1 MRTASIIIAVL
12 CFMMALQPGKV
23 QSRYSVFKYSGDV
36 SVCKEKSSTWSGV
49 SKRMSVNPRDVCRV
63 LKGGSLSILDKETSR
78 IFTFD
83 EEGIIDVKALIEKAE
98 SASRNVTARLNN
110 SLASELAK
118 ERRPL
123 PTYSV
128 LGATTRDNGD
138 ECAAQVRIP
147 TMTDT
152 VYSVLRQYA
161 DRVFAGRAVHSS
173 DSITVEKEKVD
184 EGEFCFVISN
194 RTHSLLY
201 FNILRLNHKTKAV
214 SFSITPLES
223 AAEIFIPGMMY
234 LRLSQYPFAHD
245 QDNEY
250 SYLFFATSNM
260 IDFHA
265 LHRMMMDNAQVS
277 DLPANYSS
285 SLQVVSLD

>member
-12 CFMMALQPGKV
+12 CFMMTLQPGKV

-49 SKRMSVNPRDVCRV
+49 SKRMSVDPSDVCRV

-83 EEGIIDVKALIEKAE
+83 EEGIIDVKALIEKSEA
-98 SASRNVTARLNN
+98 ASRNVTARLNS

-138 ECAAQVRIP
+138 EGFAQVRIP

-161 DRVFAGRAVHSS
+161 DSVFAGRAIHSS
-173 DSITVEKEKVD
+173 DSITVEKEMVD
-184 EGEFCFVISN
+184 EGEFCFMISN

>member
-49 SKRMSVNPRDVCRV
+49 SKRMSVAPSDVCRV

-83 EEGIIDVKALIEKAE
+83 EEGIIDVKALIEKSEA
-98 SASRNVTARLNN
+98 ASRNVTARLNS

-138 ECAAQVRIP
+138 EGFAQVRIP

-161 DRVFAGRAVHSS
+161 DSVFAGRAIHSS
-173 DSITVEKEKVD
+173 DSITVEKEMVD
-184 EGEFCFVISN
+184 EGEFCFMISN
-194 RTHSLLY
+194 RSHSLLY

>member
-36 SVCKEKSSTWSGV
+36 SVCKEKSSTWSVV
-49 SKRMSVNPRDVCRV
+49 SKRMSVDPSDVCRV

-83 EEGIIDVKALIEKAE
+83 EEGIIDVKALIEKSEA
-98 SASRNVTARLNN
+98 ASRNVTARLNS

-138 ECAAQVRIP
+138 EGFAQVRIP

-161 DRVFAGRAVHSS
+161 DSVFAGRAIHSS
-173 DSITVEKEKVD
+173 DSITVEKEMVD
-184 EGEFCFVISN
+184 EGEFCFMISN

-201 FNILRLNHKTKAV
+201 FNILRLNHKTKAI

-223 AAEIFIPGMMY
+223 AAEIFIPDMMY

-265 LHRMMMDNAQVS
+265 LHRMMMDDALVS

>member
-49 SKRMSVNPRDVCRV
+49 SKRMSVDPSDVCRV

-83 EEGIIDVKALIEKAE
+83 EEGIIDVKALIEKSEA
-98 SASRNVTARLNN
+98 ASRNVTARLNS

-138 ECAAQVRIP
+138 EGFAQVRIP

-161 DRVFAGRAVHSS
+161 DSVFAGRAIHSS
-173 DSITVEKEKVD
+173 DSITVEKEMVD
-184 EGEFCFVISN
+184 EGEFCFMISN

-201 FNILRLNHKTKAV
+201 FNILRLNHKTKAI

-223 AAEIFIPGMMY
+223 AAEIFIPDMMY

-265 LHRMMMDNAQVS
+265 GHRMMMDDALVS

>member
-1 MRTASIIIAVL
+1 MRTIGFIIAVL
-12 CFMMALQPGKV
+12 CFVMALQPGNV
-23 QSRYSVFKYSGDV
+23 QSRYTIFKYSGDV
-36 SVCKEKSSTWSGV
+36 SVSKEKSDVWSGV
-49 SKRMSVNPRDVCRV
+49 TKRMGVDPSDVCRV

-83 EEGIIDVKALIEKAE
+83 EEGIIDVKALIEKSEA
-98 SASRNVTARLNN
+98 ASRNVTARLNS

-138 ECAAQVRIP
+138 EGAAQVRIP

-152 VYSVLRQYA
+152 VYSALRQYA
-161 DRVFAGRAVHSS
+161 DNIFAGRSVHSS
-173 DSITVEKEKVD
+173 DSITVEKEMID

-201 FNILRLNHKTKAV
+201 FNILRLNHKTGNI
-214 SFSITPLES
+214 SFCITPLES
-223 AAEIFIPGMMY
+223 AAEIFIPDRMY
-234 LRLSQYPFAHD
+234 LKLPQYPFAE
-245 QDNEY
+245 DNDDEY
-250 SYLFFATSNM
+250 SYLFFATPSL
-260 IDFHA
+260 IDFQA
-265 LHRMMMDNAQVS
+265 LNGMMTDNPPPMKLAGH
-277 DLPANYSS
+277 DSS
-285 SLQVVSLD
+285 ALQVVCLE

>member
-49 SKRMSVNPRDVCRV
+49 SKRMSVDPSDVCRV

-83 EEGIIDVKALIEKAE
+83 EEGIIDVKALIEKSEA
-98 SASRNVTARLNN
+98 ASRNVTARLNS

-138 ECAAQVRIP
+138 EGFAQVRIP

-161 DRVFAGRAVHSS
+161 DSVFAGRAIHSS
-173 DSITVEKEKVD
+173 DSITVEKEMVD
-184 EGEFCFVISN
+184 EGEFCFMISN

-201 FNILRLNHKTKAV
+201 FNILRLNHKTKAI

-223 AAEIFIPGMMY
+223 AAEIFIPDMMY
-234 LRLSQYPFAHD
+234 LRLSQYPFAND

-265 LHRMMMDNAQVS
+265 LHRMMMDDALVS

>member
-23 QSRYSVFKYSGDV
+23 QSRYSVFKYSADV

-49 SKRMSVNPRDVCRV
+49 SKRMSVDPSDVCRV

-83 EEGIIDVKALIEKAE
+83 EEGIIDVKALIEKSEA
-98 SASRNVTARLNN
+98 ASRNVTARLNS

-138 ECAAQVRIP
+138 EGFAQVRIP

-161 DRVFAGRAVHSS
+161 DSVFAGRAIHSS
-173 DSITVEKEKVD
+173 DSITVEKEMVD
-184 EGEFCFVISN
+184 EGEFCFMISN

-201 FNILRLNHKTKAV
+201 FNILRLNHKTKAI

-223 AAEIFIPGMMY
+223 AAEIFIPDMMY

-265 LHRMMMDNAQVS
+265 LHRMMMDDAQVS

>member
-36 SVCKEKSSTWSGV
+36 SGCKEKSSTWSGV
-49 SKRMSVNPRDVCRV
+49 SKRMSVDPSDVCRV

-83 EEGIIDVKALIEKAE
+83 EEGIIDVKALIEKSEA
-98 SASRNVTARLNN
+98 ASRNVTARLNS

-138 ECAAQVRIP
+138 EGFAQVRIP

-161 DRVFAGRAVHSS
+161 DSVFAGRAIHSS
-173 DSITVEKEKVD
+173 DSITVEKEMVD
-184 EGEFCFVISN
+184 EGEFCFMISN

>member
-36 SVCKEKSSTWSGV
+36 SLCKEKSSTWSGV
-49 SKRMSVNPRDVCRV
+49 SKRMSVDPSDVCRV

-83 EEGIIDVKALIEKAE
+83 EEGIIDVKALIEKSEA
-98 SASRNVTARLNN
+98 ASRNVTARLIS

-138 ECAAQVRIP
+138 EGFAQVRIP

-161 DRVFAGRAVHSS
+161 DSVFAGRAIHSS
-173 DSITVEKEKVD
+173 DSITVEKEMVD
-184 EGEFCFVISN
+184 EGEFCFMISN

-201 FNILRLNHKTKAV
+201 FNILRLNHKTKAI

-223 AAEIFIPGMMY
+223 AAEIFIPDMMY

-265 LHRMMMDNAQVS
+265 LHRMMMDDALVS

>member
-49 SKRMSVNPRDVCRV
+49 SKRMSVAPSDVCRV

-83 EEGIIDVKALIEKAE
+83 EEGIIDVKALIEKSEA
-98 SASRNVTARLNN
+98 ASRNVTARLNS

-138 ECAAQVRIP
+138 EGFAQVRIP

-161 DRVFAGRAVHSS
+161 DSVFAGRAIHSS
-173 DSITVEKEKVD
+173 DSITVEKEMVD
-184 EGEFCFVISN
+184 EGEFCFMISN

>member
-1 MRTASIIIAVL
+1 M
-12 CFMMALQPGKV
+12 
-23 QSRYSVFKYSGDV
+23 
-36 SVCKEKSSTWSGV
+36 
-49 SKRMSVNPRDVCRV
+49 
-63 LKGGSLSILDKETSR
+63 
-78 IFTFD
+78 
-83 EEGIIDVKALIEKAE
+83 KALIEKSEA
-98 SASRNVTARLNN
+98 ASRNVTARLNS

-138 ECAAQVRIP
+138 EGFAQVRIP

-161 DRVFAGRAVHSS
+161 DSVFAGRAIHSS
-173 DSITVEKEKVD
+173 DSITVEKEMVD
-184 EGEFCFVISN
+184 EGEFCFMISN
-194 RTHSLLY
+194 RTHSRLY
-201 FNILRLNHKTKAV
+201 FNILRLNHKTKAI

-223 AAEIFIPGMMY
+223 AAEIFIPDMMY

-265 LHRMMMDNAQVS
+265 LHRMMMDDALVS

>member
-49 SKRMSVNPRDVCRV
+49 SKRMSVDSSDVCRV

-83 EEGIIDVKALIEKAE
+83 EEGIIDVKALIEKSEA
-98 SASRNVTARLNN
+98 ASRNVTARLNS

-138 ECAAQVRIP
+138 EGFAQVRIP

-161 DRVFAGRAVHSS
+161 DSVFAGRAIHSS
-173 DSITVEKEKVD
+173 DSITVEKEMVD
-184 EGEFCFVISN
+184 EGEFCFMISN

-201 FNILRLNHKTKAV
+201 FNILRLNHKTKAI

-223 AAEIFIPGMMY
+223 AAEIFIPDMMY

-265 LHRMMMDNAQVS
+265 LHRMMMDDALVS

>member
-49 SKRMSVNPRDVCRV
+49 SKRMSVDPSDVCRV

-83 EEGIIDVKALIEKAE
+83 EEGIIDVKALIEKSEA
-98 SASRNVTARLNN
+98 ASRNVTARLNS

-138 ECAAQVRIP
+138 EGFAQVRIP

-161 DRVFAGRAVHSS
+161 DSVFAGRAIHSS
-173 DSITVEKEKVD
+173 DSITVEKEMVD
-184 EGEFCFVISN
+184 EGEFCFMISN

-201 FNILRLNHKTKAV
+201 FNILRLNHKTKAI

-223 AAEIFIPGMMY
+223 AAEIFIPDMMY
-234 LRLSQYPFAHD
+234 LGLSQYPFAHD

-265 LHRMMMDNAQVS
+265 LHRMMMDDALVS

>member
-49 SKRMSVNPRDVCRV
+49 SKRMSVDPSDVCRV

-83 EEGIIDVKALIEKAE
+83 EEGIIDVKALIEKSEA
-98 SASRNVTARLNN
+98 ASRNVTARLNS

-138 ECAAQVRIP
+138 EGFAQVRIP

-161 DRVFAGRAVHSS
+161 DSVFAGRAIHSS
-173 DSITVEKEKVD
+173 DSITVEKEMVD
-184 EGEFCFVISN
+184 EGEFCFMISN

-201 FNILRLNHKTKAV
+201 FNILRLNHKTKAI

-223 AAEIFIPGMMY
+223 AAEIFIPDMMY
-234 LRLSQYPFAHD
+234 LRLSQYLFAHD

-265 LHRMMMDNAQVS
+265 LHRMMMDDALVS

>member
-49 SKRMSVNPRDVCRV
+49 SKRMSVDPSDVCRV

-83 EEGIIDVKALIEKAE
+83 EEGIIDVKALIEKSEA
-98 SASRNVTARLNN
+98 ASRNVTARLNS

-138 ECAAQVRIP
+138 EGFAQVRIP

-152 VYSVLRQYA
+152 VYSVFRQYA
-161 DRVFAGRAVHSS
+161 DSVFAGRAIHSS
-173 DSITVEKEKVD
+173 DSITVEKEMVD
-184 EGEFCFVISN
+184 EGEFCFMISN

-201 FNILRLNHKTKAV
+201 FNILRLNHKTKAI

-223 AAEIFIPGMMY
+223 AAEIFIPDMMY

-265 LHRMMMDNAQVS
+265 LHRMMMDDALVS

>member
-1 MRTASIIIAVL
+1 MRTTSIIIAVL
-12 CFMMALQPGKV
+12 CFMMTLQPGKV

-49 SKRMSVNPRDVCRV
+49 SKRMSVDPSDVCRV

-83 EEGIIDVKALIEKAE
+83 EEGIIDVKALIEKSEA
-98 SASRNVTARLNN
+98 ASRNVTARLNS

-138 ECAAQVRIP
+138 EGFAQVRIP

-161 DRVFAGRAVHSS
+161 DSVFAGRAIHSS
-173 DSITVEKEKVD
+173 DSITVEKEMVD
-184 EGEFCFVISN
+184 EGEFCFMISN

>member
-49 SKRMSVNPRDVCRV
+49 SKRMSVDPSDVCRV

-83 EEGIIDVKALIEKAE
+83 EEGIIDVKALIEKSEA
-98 SASRNVTARLNN
+98 ASRNVTARLNS

-138 ECAAQVRIP
+138 EGFAQVRIP

-161 DRVFAGRAVHSS
+161 DSVFAGRAIHSS
-173 DSITVEKEKVD
+173 DSITVEKEMVD
-184 EGEFCFVISN
+184 EGEFCFMISN

-201 FNILRLNHKTKAV
+201 FNILRLNHKTKAI

-223 AAEIFIPGMMY
+223 AAEIFIPDMMY
-234 LRLSQYPFAHD
+234 IRLSQYPFAHD

-265 LHRMMMDNAQVS
+265 LHRMMMDDALVS

>member
-49 SKRMSVNPRDVCRV
+49 SKRMSVDPSDVCRV

-83 EEGIIDVKALIEKAE
+83 EEGIIDVKALIEKSEA
-98 SASRNVTARLNN
+98 ASRNVTARLNS
-110 SLASELAK
+110 SLVSELAK

-138 ECAAQVRIP
+138 EGFAQVRIP

-161 DRVFAGRAVHSS
+161 DSVFAGRAIHSS
-173 DSITVEKEKVD
+173 DSITVEKEMVD
-184 EGEFCFVISN
+184 EGEFCFMISN

-201 FNILRLNHKTKAV
+201 FNILRLNHKTKAI

-223 AAEIFIPGMMY
+223 AAEIFIPDMMY

-265 LHRMMMDNAQVS
+265 LHRMMMDDALVS

>member
-49 SKRMSVNPRDVCRV
+49 SKRMSVDPSDVCRV

-83 EEGIIDVKALIEKAE
+83 EEGIIDVKALIEKSEA
-98 SASRNVTARLNN
+98 ASRNVTARLNS

-138 ECAAQVRIP
+138 EGFAQVRIP

-161 DRVFAGRAVHSS
+161 DSVFAGRAIHSS
-173 DSITVEKEKVD
+173 DSITVEKEMVD
-184 EGEFCFVISN
+184 EGEFCFMISN

-201 FNILRLNHKTKAV
+201 FNILRLNHKTKAI

-223 AAEIFIPGMMY
+223 AAEIFIPDMMY

-260 IDFHA
+260 IDFHT
-265 LHRMMMDNAQVS
+265 LHRMMMDDAQVS

>member
-49 SKRMSVNPRDVCRV
+49 SKRMSVDPSDVCRV

-83 EEGIIDVKALIEKAE
+83 EEGIIDVKALIEKSEA
-98 SASRNVTARLNN
+98 ASRNVTARLNS

-138 ECAAQVRIP
+138 EGFAQVRIP

-161 DRVFAGRAVHSS
+161 DSVFAGRAIHSS
-173 DSITVEKEKVD
+173 DSITVEKEMVD
-184 EGEFCFVISN
+184 EGEFCFMISN

-265 LHRMMMDNAQVS
+265 LHRMMMDNAQVP

>member
-49 SKRMSVNPRDVCRV
+49 SKRMSVDPSDVCRV

-83 EEGIIDVKALIEKAE
+83 EEGIIDVKALIEKSEA
-98 SASRNVTARLNN
+98 ASRNVTARLNS

-138 ECAAQVRIP
+138 EGFAQVRIP

-161 DRVFAGRAVHSS
+161 DSVFAGRAIHSS
-173 DSITVEKEKVD
+173 DSITVEKEMVD
-184 EGEFCFVISN
+184 EGEFCFMISK
-194 RTHSLLY
+194 RKHSLLY
-201 FNILRLNHKTKAV
+201 FNILRMNNKTKDI

-223 AAEIFIPGMMY
+223 AAEIFIPDMMY

-265 LHRMMMDNAQVS
+265 LHRMMMDDALVS

>member
-49 SKRMSVNPRDVCRV
+49 SKRMSVDPSDVCRV

-83 EEGIIDVKALIEKAE
+83 EEGIIDVKALIEKSEA
-98 SASRNVTARLNN
+98 ASRNVTARLNS

-138 ECAAQVRIP
+138 EGFAQVRIP

-161 DRVFAGRAVHSS
+161 DSVFAGRAIHSS
-173 DSITVEKEKVD
+173 DSITVEKEMVD
-184 EGEFCFVISN
+184 EGEFCFMISN

-201 FNILRLNHKTKAV
+201 FNILRLNHKTKAI

-223 AAEIFIPGMMY
+223 AAEIFIPDMMF

-265 LHRMMMDNAQVS
+265 LHRMMMDDALVS

>member
-1 MRTASIIIAVL
+1 MRTTSIIIAVL

-36 SVCKEKSSTWSGV
+36 FVCKEKSSTWSGV
-49 SKRMSVNPRDVCRV
+49 SKRMSVNPSDVCRV

-138 ECAAQVRIP
+138 EGFAQVRIP

-161 DRVFAGRAVHSS
+161 DSVFAGRAIHSS
-173 DSITVEKEKVD
+173 DSITVEKEMVD
-184 EGEFCFVISN
+184 EGEFCFMISN

-201 FNILRLNHKTKAV
+201 FNILRLNHKTKAI

-223 AAEIFIPGMMY
+223 AAEIFIPDMMY

-265 LHRMMMDNAQVS
+265 LHRMMMDDAQVS

>member
-12 CFMMALQPGKV
+12 CFVMALQPGKV

-49 SKRMSVNPRDVCRV
+49 SKRMSVDPSDVCRV

-78 IFTFD
+78 IFTFN
-83 EEGIIDVKALIEKAE
+83 EEGIIDVKALIEKSEA
-98 SASRNVTARLNN
+98 ASRNVTARLNS

-138 ECAAQVRIP
+138 EGFAQVRIP

-161 DRVFAGRAVHSS
+161 DSVFAGRAIHSS
-173 DSITVEKEKVD
+173 DSITVEKEMVD
-184 EGEFCFVISN
+184 EGEFCFMISN

-201 FNILRLNHKTKAV
+201 FNILRLNHKTKAI

-223 AAEIFIPGMMY
+223 AAEIFIPDMMY

-265 LHRMMMDNAQVS
+265 LHRMMMDDAQVS

>member
-49 SKRMSVNPRDVCRV
+49 SKRMSVNPSDVCRV

>member
-49 SKRMSVNPRDVCRV
+49 SKRMSVDPSDVCRV

-83 EEGIIDVKALIEKAE
+83 EEGIIDVKALIEKSEAT
-98 SASRNVTARLNN
+98 SRNVTARLNS

-138 ECAAQVRIP
+138 EGFAQVRIP

-161 DRVFAGRAVHSS
+161 DSVFAGRAIHSS
-173 DSITVEKEKVD
+173 DSITVEKEMVD
-184 EGEFCFVISN
+184 EGEFCFMISN

-201 FNILRLNHKTKAV
+201 FNILRLNHKTKAI

-223 AAEIFIPGMMY
+223 AAEIFIPDMMY

-265 LHRMMMDNAQVS
+265 LHRMMMDDALVS

>member
-1 MRTASIIIAVL
+1 
-12 CFMMALQPGKV
+12 MMALQPGKV

-49 SKRMSVNPRDVCRV
+49 SKRMSVDPSDVCRV

-83 EEGIIDVKALIEKAE
+83 EEGIIDVKALIEKSEA
-98 SASRNVTARLNN
+98 ASRNVTARLNS

-138 ECAAQVRIP
+138 EGFAQVRIP

-161 DRVFAGRAVHSS
+161 DSVFAGRAIHSS
-173 DSITVEKEKVD
+173 DSITVEKEMVD
-184 EGEFCFVISN
+184 EGEFCFMISN

-201 FNILRLNHKTKAV
+201 FNILRLNHKTKAI

-223 AAEIFIPGMMY
+223 AAEIFIPDMMY

-265 LHRMMMDNAQVS
+265 LHRMMMDDAQVS

>member
-49 SKRMSVNPRDVCRV
+49 SKRMSVDPSDVCRV

-83 EEGIIDVKALIEKAE
+83 EEGIIDVKALIEKSEA
-98 SASRNVTARLNN
+98 ASRNVTARLNS

-118 ERRPL
+118 ERRSL

-138 ECAAQVRIP
+138 EGFAQVRIP

-161 DRVFAGRAVHSS
+161 DSVFAGRAIHSS
-173 DSITVEKEKVD
+173 DSITVEKEMVD
-184 EGEFCFVISN
+184 EGEFCFMISN

>member
-36 SVCKEKSSTWSGV
+36 SLCKEKSSTWSGV
-49 SKRMSVNPRDVCRV
+49 SKRMSVDPSDVCRV

-83 EEGIIDVKALIEKAE
+83 EEGIIDVKALIEKSEA
-98 SASRNVTARLNN
+98 ASRNVTARLNS

-138 ECAAQVRIP
+138 EGFAQVRIP

-161 DRVFAGRAVHSS
+161 DSVFAGRAIHSS
-173 DSITVEKEKVD
+173 DSITVEKEMVD
-184 EGEFCFVISN
+184 EGEFCFMISN

-201 FNILRLNHKTKAV
+201 FNILRLNHKTKAI

-223 AAEIFIPGMMY
+223 AAEIFIPDMMY

-265 LHRMMMDNAQVS
+265 LHRMMMDDALVS

>member
-49 SKRMSVNPRDVCRV
+49 SKRMSVDPSDVCRV

-83 EEGIIDVKALIEKAE
+83 EEGIIDVKALIEKSEA
-98 SASRNVTARLNN
+98 ASRNVTARLNS

-138 ECAAQVRIP
+138 EGFAQVRIP

-161 DRVFAGRAVHSS
+161 DSVFAGRAIHSS
-173 DSITVEKEKVD
+173 DSITVEKEMVD
-184 EGEFCFVISN
+184 EGEFCFMISN

-201 FNILRLNHKTKAV
+201 FNILRLNHKTKAI

-223 AAEIFIPGMMY
+223 AAEIFIPDMMY

-265 LHRMMMDNAQVS
+265 LHRMMMDDALVS

-285 SLQVVSLD
+285 SLQLVSLD

>member
-49 SKRMSVNPRDVCRV
+49 SKRMSVDPSDVCRV

-83 EEGIIDVKALIEKAE
+83 EEGIIDVKALIEKSEA
-98 SASRNVTARLNN
+98 ASRNVTARLNS

-138 ECAAQVRIP
+138 EGFAQVRIP

-161 DRVFAGRAVHSS
+161 DSVFAGRAIHSS
-173 DSITVEKEKVD
+173 DSITVEEEMVD
-184 EGEFCFVISN
+184 EGEFCFMISN

-201 FNILRLNHKTKAV
+201 FNILRLNHKTKAI

-223 AAEIFIPGMMY
+223 AAEIFIPDMMY

-265 LHRMMMDNAQVS
+265 LHRMMMDDALVS

>member
-12 CFMMALQPGKV
+12 CFVMALQPGKV

-49 SKRMSVNPRDVCRV
+49 SKRMSVDPSDVCRV

-83 EEGIIDVKALIEKAE
+83 EEGIIDVKALIEKSEA
-98 SASRNVTARLNN
+98 ASRNVTARLNS

-138 ECAAQVRIP
+138 EGFAQVRIP

-161 DRVFAGRAVHSS
+161 DSVFAGRAIHSS
-173 DSITVEKEKVD
+173 DSITVEKEMVD
-184 EGEFCFVISN
+184 EGEFCFMISN

-201 FNILRLNHKTKAV
+201 FNILRLNHKTKAI

-223 AAEIFIPGMMY
+223 AAEIFIPDMMY

-265 LHRMMMDNAQVS
+265 LHRMMMDDALVS

>member
-49 SKRMSVNPRDVCRV
+49 SKRMSVDPSDVCRV

-83 EEGIIDVKALIEKAE
+83 EEGIIDVKALIEKSEA
-98 SASRNVTARLNN
+98 ASRNVTARLNS

-138 ECAAQVRIP
+138 EGFAQVRIP

-161 DRVFAGRAVHSS
+161 DSVFAGRAIHSS
-173 DSITVEKEKVD
+173 DSITVEKEMVD
-184 EGEFCFVISN
+184 EGEFCFMISN

-201 FNILRLNHKTKAV
+201 FNILRLNHKTKAI

-223 AAEIFIPGMMY
+223 AAEFFIPDMMY

-265 LHRMMMDNAQVS
+265 LHRMMMDDALVS

>member
-49 SKRMSVNPRDVCRV
+49 SKRMSVDPSDVCRV

-83 EEGIIDVKALIEKAE
+83 EEGIIEVKALIEKSEA
-98 SASRNVTARLNN
+98 ASRNVTARLNS

-138 ECAAQVRIP
+138 EGFAQVRIP

-161 DRVFAGRAVHSS
+161 DSVFAGRAIHSS
-173 DSITVEKEKVD
+173 DSITVEKEMVD
-184 EGEFCFVISN
+184 EGEFCFMISN

-201 FNILRLNHKTKAV
+201 FNILRLNHKTKAI

-223 AAEIFIPGMMY
+223 AAEIFIPDMMY

-265 LHRMMMDNAQVS
+265 LHRMMMDDAQVS

>member
-49 SKRMSVNPRDVCRV
+49 SKRMSVDPSDVCRV

-83 EEGIIDVKALIEKAE
+83 EEGIIDVKALIEKSEA
-98 SASRNVTARLNN
+98 ASRNVTARLNS
-110 SLASELAK
+110 SLVSELAK

-138 ECAAQVRIP
+138 EGFAQVRIP

-161 DRVFAGRAVHSS
+161 DSVFAGRAIHSS
-173 DSITVEKEKVD
+173 DSITVEKEMVD
-184 EGEFCFVISN
+184 EGEFCFMISN

>member
-49 SKRMSVNPRDVCRV
+49 SKRMSVDPSDVCRV

-83 EEGIIDVKALIEKAE
+83 EEGIIDVKALIEKSEA
-98 SASRNVTARLNN
+98 ASRNVTARLNS

-138 ECAAQVRIP
+138 EGFAQVRIP

-161 DRVFAGRAVHSS
+161 DSVFAGRAIHSS
-173 DSITVEKEKVD
+173 DSITVEKEMVD
-184 EGEFCFVISN
+184 EGEFCFMISN

-201 FNILRLNHKTKAV
+201 FNILRLNHKTKAI

-223 AAEIFIPGMMY
+223 AAEIFIPDMMY
-234 LRLSQYPFAHD
+234 LSLSQYPFAHD

-265 LHRMMMDNAQVS
+265 LHRMMMDDALVS

>member
-49 SKRMSVNPRDVCRV
+49 SKRMSVDPSDVCRV

-83 EEGIIDVKALIEKAE
+83 EEGIIDVKALIEKSEA
-98 SASRNVTARLNN
+98 ASRNVTARLNS

-138 ECAAQVRIP
+138 EGFAQVRIP

-161 DRVFAGRAVHSS
+161 DSVFAGRAIHSS
-173 DSITVEKEKVD
+173 DSITVEKEMVD
-184 EGEFCFVISN
+184 EGEFCFMISN

>member
-49 SKRMSVNPRDVCRV
+49 SKRMSVDPSDVCRV

-83 EEGIIDVKALIEKAE
+83 EEGIIDVKALIEKSEA
-98 SASRNVTARLNN
+98 ASRNVTARLNS

-138 ECAAQVRIP
+138 EGFAQVRIP

-161 DRVFAGRAVHSS
+161 DSVFAGRAIHSS
-173 DSITVEKEKVD
+173 DSITVEKEMVD
-184 EGEFCFVISN
+184 EGEFCFMISN

-201 FNILRLNHKTKAV
+201 FNILRLNHKTKAI

-223 AAEIFIPGMMY
+223 AAEIFIPDMMY

-265 LHRMMMDNAQVS
+265 LHRMMTDDALVS